1 MIDIYQ
7 AEDIILKNT
16 FKLSLSYIE
25 TLDSINCILAE
36 NIYSE
41 IDIPPFNRSMMDGI
55 GIKKSSIEK
64 GIKEFNILGIQK
76 PGENNNF
83 SFAKENDCI
92 EIMTGALLPNNFD
105 FVVKIE
111 DIIIKD
117 NKAYVNNKID
127 LDNSFIHYKGS
138 DVKKGDL
145 LIRENTKI
153 NSTNISNL
161 INSNKEKIKVF
172 SLPKIS
178 ILSTGSE
185 LVLPFKTKNDVQ
197 ISLTNPFLIKNSLI
211 NFGISKEK
219 IQIYHEEDNFE
230 KIRNRIEEMI
240 FSTDIIILTGAVSM
254 GKYDFIPQI
263 LNDLKVNKLFHKVMQ
278 KPGKPFWFGITENIK
293 PVFALPGNPVS
304 VMICLR
310 RYIIPFIS
318 KLLNQNSIKYSV
330 ILDEDYNIQNNL
342 YNFVPVKIINKEGK
356 LFVKKIDINNSGD
369 YFSISKSDGFIEL
382 EKNRIYK
389 KGDISY
395 FYNWY

>member
-1 MIDIYQ
+1 
-7 AEDIILKNT
+7 L
-16 FKLSLSYIE
+16 
-25 TLDSINCILAE
+25 
-36 NIYSE
+36 
-41 IDIPPFNRSMMDGI
+41 
-55 GIKKSSIEK
+55 
-64 GIKEFNILGIQK
+64 
-76 PGENNNF
+76 
-83 SFAKENDCI
+83 
-92 EIMTGALLPNNFD
+92 
-105 FVVKIE
+105 
-111 DIIIKD
+111 KD

-219 IQIYHEEDNFE
+219 IQIYHQEDNFE

-278 KPGKPFWFGITENIK
+278 KSGKPFWFGITENIK

-304 VMICLR
+304 VMVCLR

-318 KLLNQNSIKYSV
+318 KLLNQDSIKYSV